1 MPHKVRAI
9 IVMYQPGSALNKK
22 ASQIGKPFIGMH
34 RINIGIYTHTPLLM
48 MYNTTLQRYKRIPY

>member
-9 IVMYQPGSALNKK
+9 IVLHQPAGGLNKK
-22 ASQIGKPFIGMH
+22 ASQIGKPFIGMN

-48 MYNTTLQRYKRIPY
+48 MYNTTWQRYKRIPY

>member
-9 IVMYQPGSALNKK
+9 IVLHQPAGGLNKK
-22 ASQIGKPFIGMH
+22 ASQIGKPFIGMN

-48 MYNTTLQRYKRIPY
+48 MYNTTW